1 MRFVA
6 RQDSVATVVRPSHE
20 VGVTRLRLALTLPRA
35 ATTLPTVRALL
46 DAALTLVGAA
56 EGCRGDLAVALTEA
70 CTNAI
75 VHADGSAGYTVGV
88 TLSGGTCVIDV
99 SDTGVGLNPLAL
111 DGDVPDRLTDGGRGL
126 LLMRRCT
133 DTLELR
139 PVRRHGLAVR
149 MCKDLT
155 YAA

>member
-1 MRFVA
+1 MRSVA
-6 RQDSVATVVRPSHE
+6 RQGSVAALDPPSHQA
-20 VGVTRLRLALTLPRA
+20 GAARLRLAFTVPRA
-35 ATTLPTVRALL
+35 VTTLPTVRSLL

-56 EGCRGDLAVALTEA
+56 EGCRGELAVALTEA

-75 VHADGSAGYTVGV
+75 VHAYGSAGYTVGV

-99 SDTGVGLNPLAL
+99 RDTGVGLDPLAH
-111 DGDVPDRLTDGGRGL
+111 DDDVPDRLTDGGRGL

-139 PVRRHGLAVR
+139 PVRPHGLAVR
-149 MCKDLT
+149 MRRELT
-155 YAA
+155 FVP